1 MLYICCQ
8 QNTTGRK
15 MNNKYIKVITILS
28 LIAIVALQSIWLYNT
43 YGLISQGIGEK
54 SSSLL
59 EEAMNL
65 EAISKPK
72 TEKLGM
78 IECGVVGKE
87 KMPSSTFFNEA
98 LFKRL
103 GSDISIVKID
113 SIFKQLLNE
122 ADLDSHT
129 IINKVY
135 LPKNIIIESTN
146 ETHTFF
152 GGTIKTK
159 IIPIRVDQS
168 RGVQAILINPY
179 WIIFQRMGLLLLA
192 TALMMCFV
200 VGCIIYQIKIIA
212 KQNLIA
218 KIRQEFSYAMI
229 HDMKAPLTSIQMG
242 ISALEGGKL
251 DHKPEVKAKHFRVVR
266 EETGHLLQLANK
278 VLTIS
283 KLEEGKL
290 SLAKQEVFLPDAI
303 ENLIEKFTLKTTKP
317 IEFRT
322 SLTVQT
328 VFADEEYLQEAISN
342 LIDNAIKYSKEEV
355 LIEISSSETDQETVI
370 KVKDNGIGISLK
382 DQLLI
387 FEKFERASAA
397 GRTRK
402 GGATGFGLGLNYVM
416 HVIEAHGGKV
426 TVESIE
432 DEYSEFSI
440 HLPHLTKEL

>member
-1 MLYICCQ
+1 
-8 QNTTGRK
+8 

-28 LIAIVALQSIWLYNT
+28 LIAIMALQSIWLYNT
-43 YGLISQGIGEK
+43 YRLISQDIEENA
-54 SSSLL
+54 SSLL
-59 EEAMNL
+59 EKAMDL
-65 EAISKPK
+65 EAISKPE

-78 IECGVVGKE
+78 IDCNVIGKE
-87 KMPSSTFFNEA
+87 EMPSSTYFNEA

-103 GSDISIVKID
+103 GSDISIAKID

-122 ADLDSHT
+122 ADLSSHT

-135 LPKNIIIESTN
+135 PPENIIIESTK
-146 ETHTFF
+146 EAHTSSW
-152 GGTIKTK
+152 GAIKTK

-179 WIIFQRMGLLLLA
+179 WIIFERMGLLLLA

-218 KIRQEFSYAMI
+218 KIRQDFSCAMI
-229 HDMKAPLTSIQMG
+229 HDMKNPLGSIQMG

-266 EETGHLLQLANK
+266 EEIEHLSQLANK

-290 SLAKQEVFLPDAI
+290 TLAKQDVFLPDMI
-303 ENLIEKFTLKTTKP
+303 ENLIEKFALKATKP
-317 IEFRT
+317 IAFRT
-322 SLTVQT
+322 ALTIQS

-342 LIDNAIKYSKEEV
+342 LIENATKYSKEAI
-355 LIEISSSETDQETVI
+355 LIEISSSEMDQEIVI
-370 KVKDNGIGISLK
+370 KVKDNGIGISHK

-387 FEKFERASAA
+387 FEKFERASAT
-397 GRTRK
+397 GRTHK
-402 GGATGFGLGLNYVM
+402 GGGATGFGLGLNYVM
-416 HVIEAHGGKV
+416 RVIEAHGGRV
-426 TVESIE
+426 TVESME
-432 DEYSEFSI
+432 GEYSEFSI
-440 HLPHLTKEL
+440 YLPHLTKEL